1 MRTLRIVRWLIAIL
15 LALIFVG
22 SAIPKLMGSE
32 QMVVR
37 FEAWGYPA
45 AFSGVIGVVEIV
57 GGLMVLFPRAAFL
70 GAALLSLEMVGAVFT
85 HLRTGI
91 GSPSFAF
98 VALALAIGLA
108 WLTRLGSKGIGE
120 GDSPYAPSA

>member
-57 GGLMVLFPRAAFL
+57 GGLMVLFPRVAFL
-70 GAALLSLEMVGAVFT
+70 GAALLSLEMVGPTNRVSCA
-85 HLRTGI
+85 RR
-91 GSPSFAF
+91 PSG
-98 VALALAIGLA
+98 V
-108 WLTRLGSKGIGE
+108 
-120 GDSPYAPSA
+120 